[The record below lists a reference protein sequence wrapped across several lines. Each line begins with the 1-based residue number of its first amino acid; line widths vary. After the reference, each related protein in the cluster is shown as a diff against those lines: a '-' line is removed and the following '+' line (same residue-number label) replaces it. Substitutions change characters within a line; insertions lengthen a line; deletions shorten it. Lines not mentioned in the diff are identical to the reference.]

1 MPLPFSGPILPALL
15 ACLAPTGPAQD
26 PPSSSALPLPQVAE
40 AGPKG
45 ARVLNLFSEDG
56 KVVRELKPGEILI
69 VREQQGRDWYKVE
82 IPGGFPCFIHSDF
95 TAEGEK
101 PGTLV
106 TTGSGIN
113 LRPLPS
119 SAPDAYPIAQVS
131 KGVVLRLLEARSDR
145 WNRVLSPP
153 DATAWASA
161 ASLKL
166 LGPPEG
172 HRARL
177 DAAAAAAETEWKSI
191 ADRLAKERVTREQE
205 KEASEVLAKGD
216 RILTGLA
223 AKWSPE
229 GAGQAR
235 AAFEEAS
242 KKSDLDAT
250 KTAVKD
256 RLTRLEALE
265 ALEREKEEAR
275 KLAEKQEELQRRASE
290 EITRRAEQG
299 RAAIE
304 AGAPPPD
311 IRKRFEAIG
320 WVERSAGAPAVPEF
334 RLAKGGIASYVLT
347 CPSGR
352 YDLAGFLG
360 KEVGI
365 KGKVLE
371 NEGRV
376 PRMLVVERLEIL
388 SN

>member
-1 MPLPFSGPILPALL
+1 MPLPFHAPVLPALL
-15 ACLAPTGPAQD
+15 ACLAPAGPAQE
-26 PPSSSALPLPQVAE
+26 PAASPSLPLPQVAE

-45 ARVLNLFSEDG
+45 ARALNLFSEDG
-56 KVVRELKPGEILI
+56 KVVKELQPGELVV
-69 VREQQGRDWYKVE
+69 VREQQGRDWYRVE
-82 IPGGFPCFIHSDF
+82 IPGGFPCYIHSDF

-119 SAPDAYPIAQVS
+119 SAPDAYPIAQVG
-131 KGVVLRLLEARSDR
+131 KGVVLRLLEARSDK

-161 ASLKL
+161 ASLKI

-172 HRARL
+172 LRARL

-191 ADRLAKERVTREQE
+191 AERLGKERQTREQE
-205 KEASEVLAKGD
+205 KAASDVLSKGD

-229 GAGQAR
+229 GAAEAR
-235 AAFEEAS
+235 AAFEEAA
-242 KKSDLDAT
+242 KKSDVEGT

-275 KLAEKQEELQRRASE
+275 KLAQRQEELQRRQAD

-299 RAAIE
+299 RAAID

-320 WVERSAGAPAVPEF
+320 WVERTAAAPAVPEF

-352 YDLAGFLG
+352 YDLVSFLG